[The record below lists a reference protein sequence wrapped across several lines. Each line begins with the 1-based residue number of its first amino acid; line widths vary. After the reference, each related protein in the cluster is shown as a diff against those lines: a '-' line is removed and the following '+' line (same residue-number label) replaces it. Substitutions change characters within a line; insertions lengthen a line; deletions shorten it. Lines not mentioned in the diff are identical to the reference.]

1 MTSISTARRKL
12 GTTAIR
18 VGVLTF
24 ALLIG
29 SPSAALAASPSP
41 NPSSSSGEGKGATPS
56 TSSPKAVYGIG
67 PASATG
73 VDGRPRFKWSASP
86 DGSLQDHVA
95 VVNSGTTPLTLD
107 LYARDAVN
115 QPDGSLGLQTKAAKP
130 TDAGSWITLEIPHGA
145 SSLTVPARSTV
156 IVPVSLAVPSN
167 ASPGDH
173 TGGII
178 VSLTAQ
184 STSTGAQALTPNL
197 EQRVAV
203 PVAIRISGPLRP
215 SMSVQSLSA
224 SYGQTLN
231 PVGSGHATVTYKVV
245 NTGNVNLGGHEA
257 VSISGLLGSTVHAK
271 APDVPVLLPG
281 SSIIESIPVHG
292 VLPEFLMSA
301 RVRITPL
308 AASGDVDPGLIA
320 TSGSKHFWAV
330 PWLFLGIIA
339 LVLLGWRQVRRRKN
353 SPTGR
358 HGTRQ
363 GGGTRRRGSSPNAS
377 ARRTAEVAPD
387 GVTVANTTARVV
399 TRLVVAA
406 FATGLAFAVPAGT
419 AWATGLPYKDPA
431 AQGAIGLC
439 DKNGNNITHGSIY
452 DKPFVWRAVGDA
464 AAPLSVRG
472 SGRNATLYAYQ
483 PRKGI
488 DPGNWSGE
496 QLTATSAY
504 SDPNVPIA
512 QATARD
518 IALSDY
524 LNDYPPQWDR
534 LIELRVYYGAADGEA
549 ITDPYPVADIHV
561 EGTNWTLVSGAKV
574 DCKTGS
580 AISLEDAL
588 PSSNPAGRGPAQP
601 LSELAA
607 KAVGAPLPKASATS
621 SAGVSSVAS
630 APSLQ
635 AGSSSGRSTGGR
647 DGAFLAA
654 GVIVVLGV
662 GGGLYWLRRGRS

>member
-1 MTSISTARRKL
+1 VTSLLTDRRAG

-24 ALLIG
+24 ALLLG
-29 SPSAALAASPSP
+29 SPAAALAASPSP
-41 NPSSSSGEGKGATPS
+41 NPSSSNSSKGAAPS
-56 TSSPKAVYGIG
+56 TASPKAVYGIG

-73 VDGRPRFKWSASP
+73 VDRRPRFKWSAGP
-86 DGSLQDHVA
+86 GGTLQDHVA
-95 VVNSGTTPLTLD
+95 VLNIGTTPLTLD

-130 TDAGSWITLEIPHGA
+130 TDAGLWITLEIPHGA
-145 SSLTVPARSTV
+145 STLTVPARSTI
-156 IVPVSLAVPSN
+156 IVPVLLVVPRN

-178 VSLTAQ
+178 VSLTAE
-184 STSTGAQALTPNL
+184 STSTGKQALTPNL

-203 PVAIRISGPLRP
+203 PVAIRVAGPLQP
-215 SMSVQSLSA
+215 KLSVQSLSA

-231 PVGSGHATVTYKVV
+231 PVGGGHATVTYKVV

-257 VSISGLLGSTVHAK
+257 VSISGLLGSTAHAK

-281 SSIIESIPVHG
+281 NSILESVPVRG

-301 RVRITPL
+301 RVTITPL
-308 AASGDVDPGLIA
+308 AASGDVDPGIVA

-330 PWLFLGIIA
+330 PWLLLGIIA
-339 LVLLGWRQVRRRKN
+339 LLLLGWRQRRRRKRP
-353 SPTGR
+353 STGR
-358 HGTRQ
+358 HGARS
-363 GGGTRRRGSSPNAS
+363 GGGTRRRGSVPAPS
-377 ARRTAEVAPD
+377 AQRPAEVAHD
-387 GVTVANTTARVV
+387 GITVANSGSRAVGRFAVTA
-399 TRLVVAA
+399 LAA
-406 FATGLAFAVPAGT
+406 GLAFGIPAGT
-419 AWATGLPYKDPA
+419 ALATSLPYTDTA

-439 DKNGNNITHGSIY
+439 DKNGNNLTHGSVY
-452 DKPFVWRAVGDA
+452 DKPFVWRAVGA
-464 AAPLSVRG
+464 APAPLSVRG
-472 SGRNATLYAYQ
+472 SGRNATLFAYQ
-483 PRKGI
+483 PRKGV

-496 QLTATSAY
+496 QLTSTSAY

-512 QATARD
+512 QATIRD

-534 LIELRVYYGAADGEA
+534 LVELRVYYGAADGQP
-549 ITDPYPVADIHV
+549 ISDPYPVADIRV
-561 EGTNWTLVSGAKV
+561 NGTKWTLVTGAKV

-607 KAVGAPLPKASATS
+607 KAVGAPSPKSS
-621 SAGVSSVAS
+621 PSPSAGRSPVTSAASVQASSSSRVSS
-630 APSLQ
+630 
-635 AGSSSGRSTGGR
+635 GGH
-647 DGAFLAA
+647 DGAFLAGGA
-654 GVIVVLGV
+654 VLVLGI
-662 GGGLYWLRRGRS
+662 GGSLYWLKRGRS